1 MEQAKTLSDTRS
13 CRSTICISV
22 TVRPGSGISVSR
34 QALELNSVLNKIS
47 LLSSNCWL
55 IATSLFLWS
64 DQDSSLLPGIEMFT
78 VMTCLAFLIQPW
90 SCPDPTT
97 KIQFFFFFLDTE
109 DCLSSCLTSRWFT
122 GSWCVGS
129 SLVIVMVRNLDNFS
143 NSLEQISCENKPL
156 WENWKFI
163 ISYQWPD
170 RLTTVRSVTEPNMT
184 RNLTN
189 NFQSFPPTLPKIIL
203 IVELVSLVCRM
214 NYDPG

>member
-1 MEQAKTLSDTRS
+1 MEQTKTLSDTRS
-13 CRSTICISV
+13 GRSTICISV
-22 TVRPGSGISVSR
+22 TVRPGSGTVEEHHVKTR
-34 QALELNSVLNKIS
+34 QALELKSVLLNKIS

-97 KIQFFFFFLDTE
+97 KIQFFFFFLDTK
-109 DCLSSCLTSRWFT
+109 DCLSSCLPSRCFT

-170 RLTTVRSVTEPNMT
+170 RLTTVRSVTEPT
-184 RNLTN
+184 CWLLGTKHD
-189 NFQSFPPTLPKIIL
+189 P
-203 IVELVSLVCRM
+203 EL
-214 NYDPG
+214 DK